1 MLKVKNLSYR
11 YGDGKPLS
19 FNDFELAA
27 GYRLLVLGESG
38 SGKTTLLHLIAGILR
53 PGSGT
58 VTINGTEL
66 SQLQGGRLD
75 LYRGRHIG
83 MVFQRQLFLQGLSV
97 FDNLVAAR
105 RFAGLPEDRAY
116 LDELTASLGISA
128 LKHKRP
134 QDLSQGEQQR
144 FGIARALANRPLL
157 VLADEPTSSLDDRN
171 CDRFTRLI
179 REEPAG
185 HQACWIIATHDRR
198 LKKDFGR
205 VYGLEGVK
213 SD

>member
-1 MLKVKNLSYR
+1 
-11 YGDGKPLS
+11 
-19 FNDFELAA
+19 
-27 GYRLLVLGESG
+27 
-38 SGKTTLLHLIAGILR
+38 
-53 PGSGT
+53 
-58 VTINGTEL
+58 
-66 SQLQGGRLD
+66 
-75 LYRGRHIG
+75 

-116 LDELTASLGISA
+116 LHDLTASLGISG
-128 LKHKRP
+128 LKDKRP

-144 FGIARALANRPLL
+144 FGIARALANKPLL

-171 CDRFTRLI
+171 CERFTHLI
-179 REEPAG
+179 REELAG

-205 VYGLEGVK
+205 VYGL
-213 SD
+213 DT